1 MKRFLLIVLTL
12 ALFCLPLCAIAEA
25 KTDATPSGTS
35 DREKTV
41 LLPFGVTFG
50 TDLEATAN
58 AIGDEAMVELWDE
71 EAKTGAVFLEDM
83 PLGIGSIQIHSA
95 AMNVTTCNS
104 QRAPRMDNIDIS
116 IAFEGNCIAAF
127 RRVLA
132 DLTAEYGTPD
142 SDPFDEYARAS
153 YQEYGNLSA
162 SWTTPEVR
170 IYLSLNQA
178 YSENGNIDLSYAY
191 RLCYDLS
198 DLDV

>member
-1 MKRFLLIVLTL
+1 MKRFLLFALTL
-12 ALFCLPLCAIAEA
+12 ALLCMPLGVVAEDKA
-25 KTDATPSGTS
+25 
-35 DREKTV
+35 V
-41 LLPFGVTFG
+41 VLPFGVTFG
-50 TDLEATAN
+50 TDLEATAA
-58 AIGDEAMVELWDE
+58 AIGDEALVEIWDE
-71 EAKTGAVFLEDM
+71 EAKTGAVFVEDM
-83 PLGIGSIQIHSA
+83 PLGIGNIQINSA

-104 QRAPRMDNIDIS
+104 PREPRMDNIEIS

-127 RRVLA
+127 RSTLA
-132 DLTAEYGTPD
+132 DLTAAYGEPD
-142 SDPFDEYARAS
+142 SDPFDQFARDS

-162 SWTTPEVR
+162 CWTTPEVR

>member
-1 MKRFLLIVLTL
+1 MKRFLLIALTL
-12 ALFCLPLCAIAEA
+12 ALLGMPFGVLAE
-25 KTDATPSGTS
+25 
-35 DREKTV
+35 EKPFA
-41 LLPFGVTFG
+41 LPFGVTFG
-50 TDLEATAN
+50 TDLEATAA
-58 AIGDEAMVELWDE
+58 AIGDGALVEIWDE
-71 EAKTGAVFLEDM
+71 EAGTGAVFLEDT
-83 PLGIGSIQIHSA
+83 PLGIGSIQVNTA

-104 QRAPRMDNIDIS
+104 AREPRMDNINMS

-127 RRVLA
+127 RSALA
-132 DLTAEYGTPD
+132 DLTAVYGDPD
-142 SDPFDEYARAS
+142 SDPFDQYARES

-178 YSENGNIDLSYAY
+178 YSESGNIDLSYAY